1 MLVLCLPFFHV
12 FMFGSILVCLDL
24 ISCILA
30 TLPMSCFPF
39 GFMLVG
45 VWGFL
50 VSLLYLFP
58 FYGLFGYN
66 HVWGYIFVM
75 FGLLATCLFP
85 PLLVCMLE
93 FLVLASLCALEH
105 AYPFPLCDK
114 MLAMLALCHLVRL
127 SVLLCIFISLLICSW
142 MSLCMLVRV
151 IKPSSYI

>member
-1 MLVLCLPFFHV
+1 MLVLCFPFFHV

-66 HVWGYIFVM
+66 HV
-75 FGLLATCLFP
+75 
-85 PLLVCMLE
+85 
-93 FLVLASLCALEH
+93 
-105 AYPFPLCDK
+105 
-114 MLAMLALCHLVRL
+114 
-127 SVLLCIFISLLICSW
+127 
-142 MSLCMLVRV
+142 
-151 IKPSSYI
+151 